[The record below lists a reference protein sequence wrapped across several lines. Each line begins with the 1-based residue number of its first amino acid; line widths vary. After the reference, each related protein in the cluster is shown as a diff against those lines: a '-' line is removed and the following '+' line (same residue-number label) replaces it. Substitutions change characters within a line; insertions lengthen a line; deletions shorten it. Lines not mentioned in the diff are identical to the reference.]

1 MHQQMQV
8 ARAHRIRTG
17 AANFALRV
25 KKSYARLDV
34 GFVIID
40 EIVDV
45 VGTRLERIGSC
56 KDVKSINIT

>member
-1 MHQQMQV
+1 MDQQ
-8 ARAHRIRTG
+8 AHVWQGQRIRTG

-25 KKSYARLDV
+25 KKPYARLDV

-56 KDVKSINIT
+56 QDVKNVNIT